1 MPAKF
6 VPQSPDPFL
15 KVDVDTT
22 LVKYGHI
29 NFLLNQINTN
39 VYANNAVAMAAGL
52 EVGDLYRNNLGQV
65 FVVFKP

>member
-15 KVDVDTT
+15 KVDADTT

-29 NFLLNQINTN
+29 NFLLEQINTN
-39 VYANNAVAMAAGL
+39 VYANNAAAITAGL

>member
-15 KVDVDTT
+15 KVDADTT

-52 EVGDLYRNNLGQV
+52 EIGDLYRNNLGQV